1 MKKNEEHRLQQIKE
15 NNYELKHK
23 IEDIIKHYEREIE
36 LSKIKISQL
45 YEADL
50 ESLRSKLQNSYA
62 NHTLE
67 VENLRD
73 LLKETRENLAH
84 EIQERLDLR
93 RDYELRLT
101 NFSVSHDS
109 IQKELKT
116 VISQRDKEI

>member
-1 MKKNEEHRLQQIKE
+1 MQQIKE